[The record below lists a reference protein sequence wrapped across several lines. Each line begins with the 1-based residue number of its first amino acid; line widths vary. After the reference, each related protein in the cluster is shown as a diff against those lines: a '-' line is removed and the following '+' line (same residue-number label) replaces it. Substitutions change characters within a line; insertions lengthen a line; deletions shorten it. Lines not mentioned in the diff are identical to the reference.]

1 MTTQAITDIKE
12 LVGEM
17 PGQVCEFED
26 VNGHRACDSQAR
38 WVARCHSVVWSTLQC
53 YITVIAICE
62 PHRQHIAANA
72 AMCANSRCGSCLRVM
87 SASDLFGPVM
97 PL

>member
-38 WVARCHSVVWSTLQC
+38 WVARCYIYDGHPTPGKPGWHHCTCGWEGYWSGFHPHVTDHLRAVVL
-53 YITVIAICE
+53 
-62 PHRQHIAANA
+62 
-72 AMCANSRCGSCLRVM
+72 
-87 SASDLFGPVM
+87 
-97 PL
+97 